1 MGGVDPLL
9 SIGVFARRSWLSLK
23 ALRLYERLGLLVPV
37 QVGPDNGYRR
47 YHERQLATA
56 RLIVMLRR
64 LDMPLAQVAAVVAAA
79 SPQGA
84 EVSMLRAGQAGSRAA
99 ELAASP
105 AAASLVADYWESVER
120 RIASQRALATHLRMR
135 LLGEQGAV
143 LDMYTV
149 QQRDIPEQLVLTE
162 QRHVQVADLAPWLEQ
177 AIDRLMGTAGR
188 YGGPS
193 GPVFVI
199 YHGEVN
205 QESDGP
211 VEVCV
216 PIAASNGMTI
226 DAPSRREAAHR
237 EAFVRITKAQVQ
249 YPQILSA
256 FDAVA
261 QWLTAQG
268 LSTAVAPREVYFT
281 DFAAAKPTD
290 EVCDVAFPMS

>member
-1 MGGVDPLL
+1 M

-37 QVGPDNGYRR
+37 QVGADNGYRR

-64 LDMPLAQVAAVVAAA
+64 LDMPLAEVAAVVAAA

-84 EVSMLRAGQAGSRAA
+84 EVSMLRAG
-99 ELAASP
+99 
-105 AAASLVADYWESVER
+105 
-120 RIASQRALATHLRMR
+120 H
-135 LLGEQGAV
+135 
-143 LDMYTV
+143 
-149 QQRDIPEQLVLTE
+149 
-162 QRHVQVADLAPWLEQ
+162 
-177 AIDRLMGTAGR
+177 GT
-188 YGGPS
+188 
-193 GPVFVI
+193 
-199 YHGEVN
+199 
-205 QESDGP
+205 
-211 VEVCV
+211 
-216 PIAASNGMTI
+216 TI
-226 DAPSRREAAHR
+226 DAPSRREPAHR

-268 LSTAVAPREVYFT
+268 LSTAVAPREVYFI

-290 EVCDVAFPMS
+290 AVCDVAFPMT